1 MAPLDN
7 FIVDLTNYKE
17 RFGSKVPEGT
27 YRVKVDDAEL
37 DTSKAGNQMINLWFA
52 IQGGEYD
59 GMVITDRVVLSDK
72 AMFRVV
78 AFLSAIG
85 MSTKKQKHALSLRHI
100 IGKVLE
106 VTVEDGEPYNGN
118 IRSEVRQY
126 ARPAAAVSAAQS
138 EDLED
143 DLDENPA
150 EEVEPETETEQE
162 EVPAS
167 EEPQPTVKVTSSQTS
182 DEVDLDDID
191 EL

>member
-7 FIVDLTNYKE
+7 FVVDLTNYKE

-37 DTSKAGNQMINLWFA
+37 DTSKAGNQMINLWLA
-52 IQGGEYD
+52 IQGGDYD
-59 GMVITDRVVLSDK
+59 GVIITDRVTLSDK

-78 AFLSAIG
+78 AFLNAIG
-85 MSTKKQKHALSLRHI
+85 LSTKKQKHALSLRHI

-106 VTVEDGEPYNGN
+106 VTVEDGEPYGGN

-126 ARPAAAVSAAQS
+126 ARPSAAVSAVQS
-138 EDLED
+138 EDLDDDFGAELED
-143 DLDENPA
+143 EGEPAQAPDTTPVA
-150 EEVEPETETEQE
+150 EE
-162 EVPAS
+162 
-167 EEPQPTVKVTSSQTS
+167 QPPSVVKVTSSQVD
-182 DEVDLDDID
+182 DEVNLDDID